1 MYLTSAIDERYLWAD
16 ALCVTHHDPKAA
28 SEQLRS
34 MGAIYVN
41 TVATIIATDGDSR
54 SGVPVLKGIPN
65 PRGLSQNVIP
75 FGDERLILRNTSFL
89 DEIIFFP
96 TQRQPYYQRGLTCQ
110 DYALAKRK
118 VIFNNLQIHWSNI
131 VMDGFPDDSSLR
143 RYLDE
148 YNQRSLSFEE
158 DALPAL
164 SSLLSVFSR
173 TIECGFLYGIP
184 EMFFEHSLCWRAS
197 GTKGLQR
204 RTASSR
210 PIKSRFES
218 SDLPS
223 WSWLGWKGSVYTRS
237 QTGIRVDSNYI
248 SEKEYVEEA
257 FPTTEWYTSRL
268 PTDPQEQRRR
278 LRPSWFEKRE
288 GYKDFTKPM
297 PPGWKRVPV
306 PKVSPASTLMAAA
319 DISSSMNLCLSPMGD
334 FWSGTTHFP

>member
-54 SGVPVLKGIPN
+54 SGVPGLKGIPN

-96 TQRQPYYQRGLTCQ
+96 TQRQPYYQRGRTCQ

-118 VIFNNLQIHWSNI
+118 IIFNNLEIHWVCSCSLWHEELTQFTEIDNELHPQSNI
-131 VMDGFPDDSSLR
+131 VMAGFPDDSFLR
-143 RYLDE
+143 RYFDE

-164 SSLLSVFSR
+164 SGLLSVFSR
-173 TIECGFLYGIP
+173 SFEGGFLYGIP

-204 RTASSR
+204 RIASSR
-210 PIKSRFES
+210 PIESRFES

-223 WSWLGWKGSVYTRS
+223 WSWLG
-237 QTGIRVDSNYI
+237 
-248 SEKEYVEEA
+248 
-257 FPTTEWYTSRL
+257 
-268 PTDPQEQRRR
+268 
-278 LRPSWFEKRE
+278 
-288 GYKDFTKPM
+288 
-297 PPGWKRVPV
+297 
-306 PKVSPASTLMAAA
+306 
-319 DISSSMNLCLSPMGD
+319 
-334 FWSGTTHFP
+334 

>member
-1 MYLTSAIDERYLWAD
+1 MYLISAIDERYLWAD

-41 TVATIIATDGDSR
+41 VVATIIATDGDSR
-54 SGVPVLKGIPN
+54 SGVPGLKGISN
-65 PRGLSQNVIP
+65 RRGLSQNI
-75 FGDERLILRNTSFL
+75 DNELH
-89 DEIIFFP
+89 
-96 TQRQPYYQRGLTCQ
+96 
-110 DYALAKRK
+110 
-118 VIFNNLQIHWSNI
+118 LQSNI

-173 TIECGFLYGIP
+173 TFECGFLYRIP

-204 RTASSR
+204 RTASSG
-210 PIKSRFES
+210 PIESRFGS
-218 SDLPS
+218 SDVPS

-237 QTGIRVDSNYI
+237 QTGIRVDSN
-248 SEKEYVEEA
+248 
-257 FPTTEWYTSRL
+257 
-268 PTDPQEQRRR
+268 
-278 LRPSWFEKRE
+278 
-288 GYKDFTKPM
+288 
-297 PPGWKRVPV
+297 
-306 PKVSPASTLMAAA
+306 
-319 DISSSMNLCLSPMGD
+319 
-334 FWSGTTHFP
+334 

>member
-41 TVATIIATDGDSR
+41 TVATIIATDGDTR
-54 SGVPVLKGIPN
+54 SGVPGLKGISN
-65 PRGLSQNVIP
+65 LRGLSQNVIP

-89 DEIIFFP
+89 DEMIFFP
-96 TQRQPYYQRGLTCQ
+96 NQLQPYYQRGRTCQ
-110 DYALAKRK
+110 EYALAKRK
-118 VIFNNLQIHWSNI
+118 TIFNNLEIHWSNI

-173 TIECGFLYGIP
+173 TFECGFLYGIP

-210 PIKSRFES
+210 PIESRFES

-237 QTGIRVDSNYI
+237 QTGIRVDSN
-248 SEKEYVEEA
+248 
-257 FPTTEWYTSRL
+257 
-268 PTDPQEQRRR
+268 
-278 LRPSWFEKRE
+278 
-288 GYKDFTKPM
+288 
-297 PPGWKRVPV
+297 
-306 PKVSPASTLMAAA
+306 
-319 DISSSMNLCLSPMGD
+319 
-334 FWSGTTHFP
+334 